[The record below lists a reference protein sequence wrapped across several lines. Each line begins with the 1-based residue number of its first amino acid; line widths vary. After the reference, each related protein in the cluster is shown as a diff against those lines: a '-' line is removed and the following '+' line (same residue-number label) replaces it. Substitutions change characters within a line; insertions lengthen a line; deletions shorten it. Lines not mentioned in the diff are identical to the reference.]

1 MNNALGKAAVRFAY
15 RYLRVRYKRE
25 IRIGAVVVAVGLAVA
40 AYLATREVREG

>member
-1 MNNALGKAAVRFAY
+1 MYNTLGKAAVRFAY

-25 IRIGAVVVAVGLAVA
+25 IRIGAGVVAVGIAVA